1 MVQII
6 APMVQKVPQGTSV
19 FYVHDGN
26 DEKFSSAMM
35 QQLQQIGA
43 RDLTVTDQFWIC
55 IGNH

>member
-1 MVQII
+1 VY
-6 APMVQKVPQGTSV
+6 
-19 FYVHDGN
+19 YVHDGN

-43 RDLTVTDQFWIC
+43 KDLTVTDQFWIC